1 MVDDFDSTSTL
12 LQSYYFSL
20 LAEFLY
26 NTFKKKEF
34 LIDVDSYGPDFT
46 FTITINVH
54 RPMDSGPRLLL

>member
-26 NTFKKKEF
+26 ITFKKKEF
-34 LIDVDSYGPDFT
+34 LIGVDSYGLDFDFT
-46 FTITINVH
+46 FTITINVP
-54 RPMDSGPRLLL
+54 RLRLLL